1 MIVIYSGHKGY
12 CALFLLLFMKISKI
26 FAMHTPGGVTGTINC
41 KKAAHASV
49 PDSLLSRSITRECDV
64 CALVINPLSTHFYG
78 QS

>member
-1 MIVIYSGHKGY
+1 M
-12 CALFLLLFMKISKI
+12 I
-26 FAMHTPGGVTGTINC
+26 FATHTPGGVTGTINC

-64 CALVINPLSTHFYG
+64 CALVINPLSTLFYG